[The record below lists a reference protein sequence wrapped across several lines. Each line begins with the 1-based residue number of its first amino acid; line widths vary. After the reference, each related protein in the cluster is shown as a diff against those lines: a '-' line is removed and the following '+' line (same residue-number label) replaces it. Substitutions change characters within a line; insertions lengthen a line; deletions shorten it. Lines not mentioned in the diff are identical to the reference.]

1 MTFSN
6 YKTNFT
12 KDEIDFCVYI
22 HLLFYDSMIGMMI
35 TILYLKNDKTHVSFH
50 KNLLKYL
57 P

>member
-35 TILYLKNDKTHVSFH
+35 TTLCLRSDKTHVSFH
-50 KNLLKYL
+50 KNL
-57 P
+57 